1 MDSAK
6 LIEKMLK
13 IKNWR
18 FDHFFGVD
26 VSKNDLDITI
36 MFRRT
41 PLAHYKIGN
50 NTHEIQNFIK
60 NAKKQHGVSIRSSV
74 FGMEQTGIYSNHLL
88 AVLEKIKANFVVQ
101 NALHIKNSL
110 GTVRGKNDKLDSQR
124 IARYLLKSRD
134 ELPLREVKRPIIL
147 ELTRLAA
154 LRERL
159 ISVQK
164 SLRTPLG
171 EEISFIQKSASDIN
185 KKLCEGTLS
194 SLASDIL
201 GTEDYIRQLWTSDKR
216 LDRLMT
222 IITSLKGVGDV
233 TALKIILTTNEF
245 IDINDHKK
253 FACYCGVAPFEH
265 KSGTSIRLR
274 TRVSQH
280 SNKQMKSLM
289 HTCAISAKRFD
300 PELASYFHRRTVVD
314 GKPKMSVIN
323 AIRFKMLARIFTCV
337 REDRLFQVDYKPEK
351 MTKTLEKDR
360 GL

>member
-1 MDSAK
+1 
-6 LIEKMLK
+6 MLK

-26 VSKNDLDITI
+26 VSKNDLDITM

-41 PLAHYKIGN
+41 TLAHYKIGN
-50 NTHEIQNFIK
+50 NTYEIQNFIK
-60 NAKKQHGVSIRSSV
+60 AAKQEHGVSIRSSV
-74 FGMEQTGIYSNHLL
+74 FGMEQTGIYCNHLL
-88 AVLEKIKANFVVQ
+88 AVLEKIKANVIVQ

-110 GTVRGKNDKLDSQR
+110 GTIRGKNDKLDSQR

-134 ELPLREVKRPIIL
+134 ELLLRQVKRPIIL
-147 ELTRLAA
+147 ELTRLTA

-159 ISVQK
+159 ISVQT

-171 EEISFIQKSASDIN
+171 EETSFIQKTASDVN

-194 SLASDIL
+194 SLANDII
-201 GTEDYIRQLWTSDKR
+201 GIEDYIRKLWKSDER
-216 LDRLMT
+216 LNRLMA

-245 IDINDHKK
+245 LDINDHKK
-253 FACYCGVAPFEH
+253 FACYCGVAPFEY
-265 KSGTSIRLR
+265 KSGTSVRLR
-274 TRVSQH
+274 TRVSKH
-280 SNKQMKSLM
+280 SNRQMKSLM
-289 HTCAISAKRFD
+289 HTCAVSAKRFD

-337 REDRLFQVDYKPEK
+337 REDRLFQVDYKPDKVEN
-351 MTKTLEKDR
+351 TPD
-360 GL
+360 